1 MLKLYASLMTFLT
14 VCCLLAACDKLE
26 DSDVTADNLMGKW
39 AFSYKTTEP
48 LGYDLSYRYVVFNA
62 DGTCALVYD
71 GGQLE
76 GVFRASKEVIRIDTT
91 TGDGKERML
100 LWRVESMSPYQIVAE
115 YDYEFSD
122 GHSVTMTVMLDRV

>member
-1 MLKLYASLMTFLT
+1 MSKIYASLLT
-14 VCCLLAACDKLE
+14 ILTACFLLAACDKLE

-48 LGYDLSYRYVVFNA
+48 LGYELSYQYVVFNA

-76 GVFRASKEVIRIDTT
+76 GTFRASREVIRIDTT
-91 TGDGKERML
+91 TDDGKERIL

-115 YDYEFSD
+115 YDYEFND
-122 GHSVTMTVMLDRV
+122 GHSVTLTVTLDRV